1 MSFVVAP
8 ISVENAESLHT
19 CLDVVARER
28 RYLAQ
33 TKALP
38 LEKVQEFVGASV
50 INDNVQFVA
59 LDGTCVVGWADIFP
73 PWQDAISHR
82 GSLGMG
88 VLPNYRG
95 QKIGETLLRSC
106 IEKAKVKGITC
117 IELETREDNLSAIRL
132 YEKFDFRLDCV
143 KSHGMRFDGF
153 YFATVQMSLILLD
166 PPDCSRPALT

>member
-8 ISVENAESLHT
+8 ISVEHAESFHS

-33 TKALP
+33 TKVLP
-38 LEKVQEFVGASV
+38 LEKVQEFVEASV
-50 INDNVQFVA
+50 INDSIQFVA
-59 LDGTCVVGWADIFP
+59 LDGDRVVGWADIFSA
-73 PWQDAISHR
+73 WQDAISHR

-88 VLPNYRG
+88 VLPIYRG
-95 QKIGETLLRSC
+95 QKVGETLLHSC

-117 IELETREDNLSAIRL
+117 IELETREDNLPAIRL

-143 KSHGMRFDGF
+143 KSHGMRFDGV
-153 YFATVQMSLILLD
+153 YFATVQMSLIL
-166 PPDCSRPALT
+166 